1 MNELETKL
9 INLLKLSEAESK
21 ERENRLL
28 ERIEI
33 LQRLVLDLVEVV
45 STSTVNIDQLADQ
58 YNKVEELLN
67 KVVDLLDE
75 ELQ

>member
-28 ERIEI
+28 ERIEN
-33 LQRLVLDLVEVV
+33 LQRLVLGLAVV
-45 STSTVNIDQLADQ
+45 VDTSTVHIDQLADQ
-58 YNKVEELLN
+58 YNKV
-67 KVVDLLDE
+67 VDLLNE

>member
-1 MNELETKL
+1 
-9 INLLKLSEAESK
+9 LSEAESK

-67 KVVDLLDE
+67 KVVDLLNE

>member
-28 ERIEI
+28 ERIED
-33 LQRLVLDLVEVV
+33 LQRLVLGLTEVV
-45 STSTVNIDQLADQ
+45 DTSTVHIDQLADQ
-58 YNKVEELLN
+58 YNKV
-67 KVVDLLDE
+67 VDLLNE

>member
-1 MNELETKL
+1 MTELETKL

-28 ERIEI
+28 ERIED
-33 LQRLVLDLVEVV
+33 LQRLVLDLTKVV
-45 STSTVNIDQLADQ
+45 NTSTVHIDQLADQ
-58 YNKVEELLN
+58 YNKVVELLN
-67 KVVDLLDE
+67 E